1 MARRPLVPG
10 AKSSL
15 DKLKTEY
22 ANEIGVKLDNDYKGN
37 RASKLNG
44 AVGGPIGGMMV
55 KKMIEDFERKLV
67 DK

>member
-1 MARRPLVPG
+1 MTRRPLVPE
-10 AKSSL
+10 AKNSL

-37 RASKLNG
+37 KASKLNG

-55 KKMIEDFERKLV
+55 KRMIEDFEKKLT